1 MEDIIKKVYSHY
13 LSDKELLEKEKEI
26 LMLNDLKKFDF
37 KALRNI
43 SLYSNENYFIK
54 IDYRNNNQKSYKL
67 EDNILMLG
75 KFPKEIIINNI
86 LRKELEFNI
95 VKIHN
100 YYYNDAK
107 QILIMENAGITFK
120 EIILKELNNLEFLN
134 DKIYEIMIIL
144 GILDDKFKFMHKD
157 LHTQNILM
165 KKTNNKYNEYILN
178 GKEYKIKSHG
188 YIPVFIDLS
197 TSTIFKI
204 NDKQFEIYDI
214 LKSTYVHKD
223 LNIFKGLIKPDIFLN
238 KYVWYIKDV
247 NKYNPTFDLY
257 YLFTNINEFIDISK
271 IKIVK
276 DYFKMRGYGGYEYSE
291 SLLSPK
297 NFIEK
302 YN

>member
-26 LMLNDLKKFDF
+26 LQLNDLKKFDF
-37 KALRNI
+37 KGVRNI
-43 SLYSNENYFIK
+43 NLYYNENYFIK
-54 IDYRNNNQKSYKL
+54 IDHRNNDQKSYKL
-67 EDNILMLG
+67 EHNKLLLG

-95 VKIHN
+95 VKINN
-100 YYYNDAK
+100 YYYNDRK
-107 QILIMENAGITFK
+107 QILVMQNEGITFK
-120 EIILKELNNLEFLN
+120 KLIMNDLSNLELIN
-134 DKIYEIMIIL
+134 DKIYEIFIIL
-144 GILDDKFKFMHKD
+144 AILDKKFKFMHKD

-165 KKTNNKYNEYILN
+165 KKTDNEYNEYILED
-178 GKEYKIKSHG
+178 KKYKIKSYG
-188 YIPVFIDLS
+188 YIPILIDLS
-197 TSTIFKI
+197 ISTIFKI

-214 LKSTYVHKD
+214 LKSTYVH
-223 LNIFKGLIKPDIFLN
+223 NIKKFVGLITPDIFLN
-238 KYVWYIKDV
+238 KYVWFIKDI
-247 NKYNPTFDLY
+247 NKYNPTFDIY

-276 DYFKMRGYGGYEYSE
+276 DYFKMRGIDGYNYSE

>member
-1 MEDIIKKVYSHY
+1 MEDILKKVYLHY

-26 LMLNDLKKFDF
+26 LMLKDITKFDF
-37 KALRNI
+37 KGRNI
-43 SLYSNENYFIK
+43 DLYYNENYFIK
-54 IDYRNNNQKSYKL
+54 IDHRNEDQKNYKL
-67 EDNILMLG
+67 EDRLLMLG

-100 YYYNDAK
+100 YYFNDIK
-107 QILIMENAGITFK
+107 QILVMENAGITFK
-120 EIILKELNNLEFLN
+120 ELIMKEINNLEFIN

-144 GILDDKFKFMHKD
+144 GILEDKFKFMHKD
-157 LHTQNILM
+157 LHTQNIIM

-178 GKEYKIKSHG
+178 GKEYKIKSYG
-188 YIPVFIDLS
+188 YIPVLIDLS

-214 LKSTYVHKD
+214 LKSTYVHNVNK
-223 LNIFKGLIKPDIFLN
+223 FKGLIKPDIFLN

-276 DYFKMRGYGGYEYSE
+276 DYFKMRGFGGYDYSE
-291 SLLSPK
+291 SLMSPLK
-297 NFIEK
+297 FISIYK
-302 YN
+302 HD